1 NYRYVVDN
9 SNAAVQ
15 ALRTDTDQLTEVF
28 QYSVSD
34 GNGKIVTATFTVII
48 HGRNDTPVATS
59 DAATAIEAGGTNN
72 GTPGQ
77 DTTGNVLDNDTDVD
91 AVALGETKQ
100 VNAIR
105 FDGTGGGQLVPVA
118 SGQAT
123 CVPASFGSLTI
134 NADGSYRYVI
144 DNSNAT
150 VQALSPGQALVEQF
164 TYQVVDTD
172 GLTAVTVLV
181 ITI

>member
-1 NYRYVVDN
+1 GNYRYVVDN

-15 ALRTDTDQLTEVF
+15 ALRTDADQLTEVF

-77 DTTGNVLDNDTDVD
+77 DATGNVLDNDTDVD

-105 FDGTGGGQLVPVA
+105 FDG
-118 SGQAT
+118 
-123 CVPASFGSLTI
+123 
-134 NADGSYRYVI
+134 
-144 DNSNAT
+144 
-150 VQALSPGQALVEQF
+150 
-164 TYQVVDTD
+164 
-172 GLTAVTVLV
+172 
-181 ITI
+181 